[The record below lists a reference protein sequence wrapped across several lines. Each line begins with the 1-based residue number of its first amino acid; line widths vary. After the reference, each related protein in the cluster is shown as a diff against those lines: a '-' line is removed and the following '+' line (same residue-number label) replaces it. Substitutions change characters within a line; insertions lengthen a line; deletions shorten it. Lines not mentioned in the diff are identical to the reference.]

1 MVNKLN
7 RSDVVSSPRVLL
19 SAQLSLALLV
29 VHRITELQLSKTL
42 HVLFVSLITQMNK
55 DLDRIVCLYY

>member
-7 RSDVVSSPRVLL
+7 HSDVSSPRVLL

>member
-7 RSDVVSSPRVLL
+7 HSDVSSPRVLL
-19 SAQLSLALLV
+19 SAQLSLALFV